1 MFIMRKSQS
10 SFCAVIL
17 LSVSRRALEFLPK
30 HIRDRLPSRKLLIT
44 LFTSNRSL
52 FICTLST
59 YFPSFKITVPLLN
72 NLSV

>member
-30 HIRDRLPSRKLLIT
+30 QIRDRLPSRKLLIT